1 MEQSEKN
8 PTDIVSQPAKAAT
21 KRIQHIS
28 NQRRHDLA
36 SKAAKQRWAGKNKK
50 VAKGSLRVFSI
61 ALNAAEKRL
70 AKAID
75 ERAKAAN
82 LWAVLEAEIPSLQRT
97 IAALK
102 NQQNPNEAISANQ
115 ADLATMISGR
125 SAAASSPA
133 QPHPIATSTRPL
145 QASRARGAAV
155 DVNFEGAE
163 DENKFLN
170 GSDVAEGEWH

>member
-8 PTDIVSQPAKAAT
+8 PAEIVIQPTKAAV

-28 NQRRHDLA
+28 NQQRHDLA

-50 VAKGSLRVFSI
+50 VAKGSLRVFST

-70 AKAID
+70 AKAIE

-82 LWAVLEAEIPSLQRT
+82 LWAVLSAEIPSLQQT

-102 NQQNPNEAISANQ
+102 NQQNPNVATSTNQ

-125 SAAASSPA
+125 SASASSPA
-133 QPHPIATSTRPL
+133 QPNPIATSTRPL

-155 DVNFEGAE
+155 DVNLEGDD
-163 DENKFLN
+163 DENKFLD
-170 GSDVAEGEWH
+170 GSDVAAGEWH